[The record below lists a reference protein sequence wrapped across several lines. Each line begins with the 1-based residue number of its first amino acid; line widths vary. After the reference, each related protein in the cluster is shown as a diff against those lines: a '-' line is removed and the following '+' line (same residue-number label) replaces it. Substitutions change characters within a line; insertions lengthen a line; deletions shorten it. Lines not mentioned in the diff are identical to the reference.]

1 MPSHR
6 QPWLQHLVSR
16 VRHHL
21 HERAR
26 RRDTRALLALAQHE
40 LNDLGIGHSELVGLM
55 RSTHR

>member
-6 QPWLQHLVSR
+6 QSWLHHLVSR

-26 RRDTRALLALAQHE
+26 QRDTRALLALAQHE
-40 LNDLGIGHSELVGLM
+40 LNDLGIGRSELERLM
-55 RSTHR
+55 RPTHR